1 MCIDIQDPEL
11 EVTSKIIKQNG
22 HQVYY
27 YQCDITDRKQVEKT
41 IENIE
46 RENGEVSMLFHC
58 CSILTP
64 HALLNSPPSVKATI
78 DLSVTSYFYLL
89 ESILPRMK
97 KYGKGHI
104 VFLTSTAARNRF
116 HHRHALTVSKFAVQ
130 GLYESI
136 VDELRVAKLSSQIK
150 TTLVHIYP
158 FVVCESKENDIVFRV
173 PGFFGSI
180 RADSAAQKV
189 LDGVRKNQS
198 EVSIPGY
205 CLHISRIVKTLP
217 KKIIFLLRDYLDIG
231 IEF

>member
-1 MCIDIQDPEL
+1 
-11 EVTSKIIKQNG
+11 
-22 HQVYY
+22 
-27 YQCDITDRKQVEKT
+27 
-41 IENIE
+41 
-46 RENGEVSMLFHC
+46 MLFHC
-58 CSILTP
+58 CSIPTP

-158 FVVCESKENDIVFRV
+158 IVVCESKENDIVFRV

-180 RADSAAQKV
+180 RADIAAEKV

-198 EVSIPGY
+198 EISVPGY
-205 CLHISRIVKTLP
+205 CLHFSRILKTLP
-217 KKIIFLLRDYLDIG
+217 KNIIFLLRDYLDTG